1 MKIAWFTIPLL
12 AGLLIGSLPFVIARL
27 MSWAPG
33 APTRWSNEQPR
44 RGFLYRRQR
53 THTREHVMT
62 WTSDRAGVVFYT
74 VLGMLIVLSSIYIPA
89 WGAHREQRPQQT
101 RRSDF

>member
-1 MKIAWFTIPLL
+1 MTGQTCEIKVAGHGSWGAALIAWD
-12 AGLLIGSLPFVIARL
+12 A
-27 MSWAPG
+27 APSPSKNG
-33 APTRWSNEQPR
+33 APKAQICDADHRRAR

-53 THTREHVMT
+53 THTRKHVMT

-89 WGAHREQRPQQT
+89 
-101 RRSDF
+101 